1 MLSIIVAVD
10 TKGGIG
16 KNNGLLCHLPA
27 DLQHFKRITMGK
39 PIIMGRRTFES
50 IGKARPGR
58 RNIVLTH
65 NPLSIPDVEMVA
77 HFEDAIQ
84 CLSDVEEAIIIGGAQ
99 LYQIALPFV
108 DRIYMTRIEG
118 AFDADTFF
126 PEIDL
131 STWKRTRIGEHKQDE
146 RNAYDMVFYQYDRG

>member
-1 MLSIIVAVD
+1 MLSLIVAVD
-10 TKGGIG
+10 KTGGIG

-50 IGKARPGR
+50 IGKALPGR

-77 HFEDAIQ
+77 HFEDTIQ
-84 CLSDVEEAIIIGGAQ
+84 RVSDIEEAIIIGGAQ
-99 LYQIALPFV
+99 LYEIALPFV
-108 DRIYMTRIEG
+108 DRIYMTRIDG
-118 AFDADTFF
+118 IFDADTFF

-131 STWKRTRIGEHKQDE
+131 STWECKRIGEHKQDE
-146 RNAYDMVFYQYDRG
+146 RNAYDMVFYQYDRV